1 MSKVTITRLR
11 NISSLEFEVPTS
23 GVYVL
28 TGSNGS
34 GKTSLLL
41 ALNRICDKNAF
52 SNLRI
57 GRTVGMD
64 KFANTMFTYSN
75 GVQTVSYK
83 RSNRGWEPT
92 PRGVDIKSL
101 FTFTESCFITTT
113 GFRFYQ
119 PDTKTFYKQR
129 GSVVYKDAAVEI
141 KQGLNEVFNTHKF
154 DNLKYVKIRNIRG
167 RQKTLH
173 RDNILYVIKEL
184 NNVYSEVHFSLGER
198 MILNTLDFIQGLQ
211 NGGLLLID
219 EIELALHPVAQVQF
233 FNLIRRIAMQKHLT
247 CIISTHS
254 SSLVKIAERR
264 FYLENRNGTV
274 TALTDCQP
282 AYILKDIS
290 IADDNRPD
298 YIFFVED
305 EMALRYLRAIIRKYQ
320 QTEDQHIFFN
330 ISYVGGYPQV
340 LRLTEQ
346 FYSIP
351 PFKKRQV
358 QAFPDADFQEAW
370 DNLTNKPNRDMGEQ
384 DLLNTIVR
392 NQQNTTILDVTPEK
406 DVWDWLVVN
415 PQLFEQDVIGI
426 FGQQMFN
433 MTNIVSQ
440 VVAEESTRNQN
451 NERKHAK
458 FCFKNLSDKLMHIIP
473 ATSEDFWYER
483 LISCYVDNKLSNPA
497 EFNSWKQR
505 IKSIVNRH

>member
-1 MSKVTITRLR
+1 MSKVTISRLR
-11 NISSLEFEVPTS
+11 NINFLEFEVPTS

-52 SNLRI
+52 SILKI
-57 GRTVGMD
+57 GRSVGMD
-64 KFANTMFTYSN
+64 QFANTVFTYSN
-75 GVQTVSYK
+75 GVQSVSYK
-83 RSNRGWEPT
+83 RSNRGWEPS

-101 FTFTESCFITTT
+101 FTFSESCFITTT

-129 GSVVYKDAAVEI
+129 GNVVYTDAAVEI
-141 KQGLNEVFNTHKF
+141 RQGLNEVFNTHKF
-154 DNLKYVKIRNIRG
+154 DNLKYVTIRNIRG
-167 RQKTLH
+167 RQKSLH
-173 RDNILYVIKEL
+173 RDNILYVIKEP

-198 MILNTLDFIQGLQ
+198 LIHNTLDFIQGLHD
-211 NGGLLLID
+211 GGLLLID

-233 FNLIRRIAMQKHLT
+233 FNLIRRIAMQKRLT

-254 SSLVKIAERR
+254 SSLVKIGERR

-290 IADDNRPD
+290 ISDDNRPD

-320 QTEDQHIFFN
+320 QTEDQHIFFK
-330 ISYVGGYPQV
+330 ISYVGGYEQV
-340 LRLTEQ
+340 IRLAEQ

-351 PFKKRQV
+351 PFCKRQI
-358 QAFPDADFQEAW
+358 QAFPDADFQESW
-370 DNLTNKPNRDMGEQ
+370 DYLVAKPDKDLGQQ

-392 NQQNTTILDVTPEK
+392 NQQNTTILDITPEK
-406 DVWDWLVVN
+406 DVWEWLVAK
-415 PQLFEQDVIGI
+415 PQLFEQDVVSI
-426 FGQQMFN
+426 FGQQMFTISN
-433 MTNIVSQ
+433 VVSQ
-440 VVAEESTRNQN
+440 VVAEEANRNQN
-451 NERKHAK
+451 NIRKHAK
-458 FCFKNLSDKLMHIIP
+458 FCFKNFADKMIHNIP
-473 ATSEDFWYER
+473 ATSEDFWYEK
-483 LISCYVDNKLSNPA
+483 LIACYVDNKLSNQV
-497 EFNSWKQR
+497 EFDSWKQR

>member
-1 MSKVTITRLR
+1 MAKVIISNLR
-11 NISSLEFEVPTS
+11 NIASLEFEVPTS

-28 TGSNGS
+28 AGSNGC
-34 GKTSLLL
+34 GKTSLLM

-52 SNLRI
+52 GNLKI
-57 GRTVGMD
+57 GRSVGMD
-64 KFANTMFTYSN
+64 EFSNTVFTFTN
-75 GVQTVSYK
+75 GAQSVSYK

-101 FTFTESCFITTT
+101 FTFTENCFITTT

-129 GSVVYKDAAVEI
+129 GVVVYTDAADGI
-141 KQGLNEVFNTHKF
+141 KQGLNEVFNTSKF
-154 DNLKYVKIRNIRG
+154 NNLKYVKIRNIRG

-173 RDNILYVIKEL
+173 RDNILYVIKEP

-198 MILNTLDFIQGLQ
+198 LILNTLDFIQGLHD
-211 NGGLLLID
+211 GGLLLID
-219 EIELALHPVAQVQF
+219 EIELALHPVAQVRF
-233 FNLIRRIAMQKHLT
+233 FNLIKRIAQQKHLT

-290 IADDNRPD
+290 VSDDNRPD
-298 YIFFVED
+298 FIFFVED

-320 QTEDQHIFFN
+320 LIEDQHVFFN

-340 LRLTEQ
+340 IRLAEQ
-346 FYSIP
+346 FYTIP
-351 PFKKRQV
+351 PFTQRQI
-358 QAFPDADFQEAW
+358 QAFPDADFQDSW
-370 DNLTNKPNRDMGEQ
+370 DNLVAKPNKDQGEQ
-384 DLLNTIVR
+384 ELLNAIER
-392 NQQNTTILDVTPEK
+392 NQQNTTILDITPEK
-406 DVWDWLVVN
+406 DIWEWLVANSQV
-415 PQLFEQDVIGI
+415 LEQNVIGI
-426 FGQQMFN
+426 FGQQLFSMAD
-433 MTNIVSQ
+433 IVNE
-440 VVAEESTRNQN
+440 VVTEEANKNQN
-451 NERKHAK
+451 NIRKHAK
-458 FCFKNLSDKLMHIIP
+458 FCFKNLADKLMHHIP
-473 ATSEDFWYER
+473 ATSEAFWYEKI
-483 LISCYVDNKLSNPA
+483 ISCYVDNKLSNQA
-497 EFNSWKQR
+497 VFNSWKQR

>member
-11 NISSLEFEVPTS
+11 NIDSLEFEVPIS

-52 SNLRI
+52 SNLKI
-57 GRTVGMD
+57 GRSVGMD
-64 KFANTMFTYSN
+64 QFSNTVFTYSN
-75 GVQTVSYK
+75 GIHTVSYK

-101 FTFTESCFITTT
+101 FPFTESCFITTT

-129 GSVVYKDAAVEI
+129 GNVVYTDAAVEI
-141 KQGLNEVFNTHKF
+141 KRGLNEVFNTQKF
-154 DNLKYVKIRNIRG
+154 DNLKYVMVRNIRG

-173 RDNILYVIKEL
+173 RDNILYVIKEP

-198 MILNTLDFIQGLQ
+198 LILNTLDFIQGLRD
-211 NGGLLLID
+211 GGLLLID

-233 FNLIRRIAMQKHLT
+233 FNLIRRIAMQKQLT

-320 QTEDQHIFFN
+320 QTEDQHIYFK
-330 ISYVGGYPQV
+330 ISYVGGYEQV
-340 LRLTEQ
+340 IRLAEQ
-346 FYSIP
+346 FYTIP
-351 PFKKRQV
+351 PFAKRQI
-358 QAFPDADFQEAW
+358 QAFPDADFQESW
-370 DNLTNKPNRDMGEQ
+370 DWLVAKPDKDLGQQ

-392 NQQNTTILDVTPEK
+392 NQPNTTILDVTPEK
-406 DVWDWLVVN
+406 DIWEWLVAH
-415 PQLFEQDVIGI
+415 PLIFEQDAVSI
-426 FGQQMFN
+426 FGQQLFN
-433 MTNIVSQ
+433 MADIVNQ
-440 VVAEESTRNQN
+440 VVIEEANRNQN
-451 NERKHAK
+451 NVRKHAK
-458 FCFKNLSDKLMHIIP
+458 FCFKNLADKLMHNIP

-483 LISCYVDNKLSNPA
+483 LISCYVDYKLSNPA
-497 EFNSWKQR
+497 ELNSWKQR

>member
-11 NISSLEFEVPTS
+11 NIASLEFEVPTS

-41 ALNRICDKNAF
+41 ALNRICDKNAY
-52 SNLRI
+52 SNLKI
-57 GRTVGMD
+57 GRSVGMD
-64 KFANTMFTYSN
+64 KFTNTIFSYSN

-101 FTFTESCFITTT
+101 FSFTESCFITTT

-129 GSVVYKDAAVEI
+129 GNVVYSDAANQI
-141 KQGLNEVFNTHKF
+141 KQGLNEVFNTNKF

-173 RDNILYVIKEL
+173 RDNILYVIKDP

-198 MILNTLDFIQGLQ
+198 LILNTLDFIQGLQ

-233 FNLIRRIAMQKHLT
+233 FNLIRRIAMQKQLT

-254 SSLVKIAERR
+254 TSLVKIAERR

-351 PFKKRQV
+351 PFKRRQV
-358 QAFPDADFQEAW
+358 QAFPDADFQESW
-370 DNLTNKPNRDMGEQ
+370 DNLVNKPN
-384 DLLNTIVR
+384 
-392 NQQNTTILDVTPEK
+392 
-406 DVWDWLVVN
+406 
-415 PQLFEQDVIGI
+415 
-426 FGQQMFN
+426 
-433 MTNIVSQ
+433 
-440 VVAEESTRNQN
+440 
-451 NERKHAK
+451 KH
-458 FCFKNLSDKLMHIIP
+458 H
-473 ATSEDFWYER
+473 
-483 LISCYVDNKLSNPA
+483 
-497 EFNSWKQR
+497 
-505 IKSIVNRH
+505 

>member
-1 MSKVTITRLR
+1 MSKVTITKLR
-11 NISSLEFEVPTS
+11 SIDSLEFEVPTS

-57 GRTVGMD
+57 GRFVGMD
-64 KFANTMFTYSN
+64 QFANTVFTYSN
-75 GVQTVSYK
+75 DIQTVSYK

-101 FTFTESCFITTT
+101 FTFSDSCFITTT

-119 PDTKTFYKQR
+119 PDTKTFYKRR
-129 GSVVYKDAAVEI
+129 GSVVYKEAAVEI
-141 KQGLNEVFNTHKF
+141 KQGLNEVFNTSKF
-154 DNLKYVKIRNIRG
+154 DNLKYVMIRNIRG

-173 RDNILYVIKEL
+173 RDNILYVIKESD
-184 NNVYSEVHFSLGER
+184 NVYSEVHFSLGER

-233 FNLIRRIAMQKHLT
+233 FNLIRRIAVQKQLT

-264 FYLENRNGTV
+264 FYLEKINGPVTV
-274 TALTDCQP
+274 LKDCQP

-290 IADDNRPD
+290 VAEDNRPD

-305 EMALRYLRAIIRKYQ
+305 EMALRYLRAVIRKYQ
-320 QTEDQHIFFN
+320 LTEDRHIFFK
-330 ISYVGGYPQV
+330 ISYVGGYEQV
-340 LRLTEQ
+340 IRLTEQ
-346 FYSIP
+346 FYTIP
-351 PFKKRQV
+351 PFTRRQI
-358 QAFPDADFQEAW
+358 QAFPDADFQESW
-370 DNLTNKPNRDMGEQ
+370 DWLVAKPDKDLGQQ

-392 NQQNTTILDVTPEK
+392 NQQNTTILDITPEK
-406 DVWDWLVVN
+406 DIWDWLIAN
-415 PQLFEQDVIGI
+415 PQLFEQDVINI
-426 FGQQMFN
+426 FGQQMFS
-433 MTNIVSQ
+433 MTDIVNQ
-440 VVAEESTRNQN
+440 VAQEEFNRNQN

-458 FCFKNLSDKLMHIIP
+458 FCFKNLSDKLCHYII
-473 ATSEDFWYER
+473 ATSDDFWYEQ
-483 LISCYVDNKLSNPA
+483 LITCYVENKLSNHV

>member
-11 NISSLEFEVPTS
+11 NIDSLEFEVPTS

-34 GKTSLLL
+34 GKTSLLMV
-41 ALNRICDKNAF
+41 LNRICDKKAF
-52 SNLRI
+52 SNLKI
-57 GRTVGMD
+57 GRSVGMD
-64 KFANTMFTYSN
+64 KFANTVFKYTN

-129 GSVVYKDAAVEI
+129 GNVVYTDAASEI
-141 KQGLNEVFNTHKF
+141 KQGLNEVFNTNKF
-154 DNLKYVKIRNIRG
+154 DNLKYVTIRNIRG
-167 RQKTLH
+167 RQKSLH
-173 RDNILYVIKEL
+173 RENILYVINEA

-198 MILNTLDFIQGLQ
+198 LILNTLDFIQGLH

-233 FNLIRRIAMQKHLT
+233 FSLIRRIAMQKHLT

-264 FYLENRNGTV
+264 FYLENRNGIVTV
-274 TALTDCQP
+274 LTDCQP

-290 IADDNRPD
+290 VDDDNRPD

-305 EMALRYLRAIIRKYQ
+305 VMALRYLRAIIRKYQ
-320 QTEDQHIFFN
+320 QTEDQHIIFK
-330 ISYVGGYPQV
+330 ISYVGGYEQV
-340 LRLTEQ
+340 IRLSVQ
-346 FYSIP
+346 FYTIP
-351 PFKKRQV
+351 PFTKRQI
-358 QAFPDADFQEAW
+358 QAFPDADFQESW
-370 DNLTNKPNRDMGEQ
+370 DLLAAKPDKDLGQQ
-384 DLLNTIVR
+384 DLLNTIVQ
-392 NQQNTTILDVTPEK
+392 NQHNITILDITPEK
-406 DVWDWLVVN
+406 DIWEWLVAN
-415 PQLFEQDVIGI
+415 PLLFEQEVINI
-426 FGQQMFN
+426 FGQQMFTI
-433 MTNIVSQ
+433 TNIVNR
-440 VVAEESTRNQN
+440 VVTEEANRNQN
-451 NERKHAK
+451 NVRKHAK
-458 FCFKNLSDKLMHIIP
+458 FCFKNLADKLMHNIP
-473 ATSEDFWYER
+473 ATSEDFWYEK
-483 LISCYVDNKLSNPA
+483 LISCYVENKLSNQD
-497 EFNSWKQR
+497 EFDSWKQR
-505 IKSIVNRH
+505 IKSIVNRY